1 MTTEMVRPARG
12 LELRT
17 LDDVE
22 RLARLAVTSGLVQAR
37 RPEEAAV
44 ILLTGRE
51 LGLSPM
57 QSLRGIYVVSGRPV
71 LSADLLVAV
80 VLASGLCVSWRTIE
94 STAETATIETRR
106 RGEDQPA
113 RRTWTMVDARRAGL
127 VGKGTWTQYPAAML
141 RHRCA
146 ADLAREV
153 YPDVCL
159 GLYTPDEMG
168 DERAPE
174 GVREEAPPVRALPPL
189 EVLGIE
195 RAPAGEMLTAR
206 EVTAACETL
215 RAAATLDALRAAWA
229 DLAPELA
236 RASDGQRSRLA
247 RAKDAR
253 KLELT
258 PQEPPPDGTSGPRRG
273 PGPVTTAEG
282 SARGSSAPGGAPV
295 ASLVPEWATTRE
307 GMRAH
312 LADKTCRA
320 AVERSVRLH
329 GKRLGRA
336 YVEAAAER
344 VVALDAP
351 GEGGLRLSIVGASQM
366 VERWAHEGPV
376 ARKAGGAR

>member
-1 MTTEMVRPARG
+1 MGLAEKMCRVAAECSYVQKDAANAFHKYRYASAASILAHVNGALVRHR
-12 LELRT
+12 
-17 LDDVE
+17 
-22 RLARLAVTSGLVQAR
+22 
-37 RPEEAAV
+37 
-44 ILLTGRE
+44 
-51 LGLSPM
+51 
-57 QSLRGIYVVSGRPV
+57 
-71 LSADLLVAV
+71 VAV
-80 VLASGLCVSWRTIE
+80 VGVSPSIV
-94 STAETATIETRR
+94 AE
-106 RGEDQPA
+106 RGEGKERVVTA
-113 RRTWTMVDARRAGL
+113 RVELTLADA
-127 VGKGTWTQYPAAML
+127 
-141 RHRCA
+141 
-146 ADLAREV
+146 D
-153 YPDVCL
+153 
-159 GLYTPDEMG
+159 G
-168 DERAPE
+168 DERATIAGLGSGMDAGDKAVMKAMTAATKYAWMVALSISTGDDPE
-174 GVREEAPPVRALPPL
+174 ADEDTD
-189 EVLGIE
+189 E
-195 RAPAGEMLTAR
+195 RTSPQPLTAR